1 MRNSLRTGKGGNESY
16 GNFPIFLPLS
26 AVFGSPESPEPIL
39 QQTVFPVKPRH
50 TILLVEDEEEPAE
63 MLANFLEMND
73 YRVLVAH
80 DGEEALSLIEKHAGD
95 IHLAVLDIMVP
106 KVDGREICRRIRKHP
121 VLSDIPVIFLTAKDE
136 EQDEIE
142 GLELGADDY
151 IPKPAS
157 MKLVKAHVESLLR
170 RQNPKTANWLQ
181 YGEAYLDTDG
191 KELFVD
197 DEKVEL
203 TSTEY
208 TLLEL
213 LFQHPRR
220 VFTRQEILKHI
231 TEEGKYVFD
240 RTVDVHIKN
249 LRLKM
254 GDAGGLIKTYRGI
267 GYGMNRERIKPA

>member
-1 MRNSLRTGKGGNESY
+1 
-16 GNFPIFLPLS
+16 
-26 AVFGSPESPEPIL
+26 
-39 QQTVFPVKPRH
+39 
-50 TILLVEDEEEPAE
+50 

-80 DGEEALSLIEKHAGD
+80 DGEEALSHIDRHAGE

-106 KVDGREICRRIRKHP
+106 GVDGKEVCRRIRRHP
-121 VLSDIPVIFLTAKDE
+121 VLADIPVIFLTAKDE

-151 IPKPAS
+151 ISKPAS
-157 MKLVKAHVESLLR
+157 LNLVKAHVESLLR

-181 YGEAYLDTDG
+181 YGEAYLDTDA
-191 KELFVD
+191 KELYVEE
-197 DEKVEL
+197 EKVDL

-208 TLLEL
+208 TLIEL
-213 LFQHPRR
+213 LFQNPKR
-220 VFTRQEILKHI
+220 VYTRQEILEHI

-254 GDAGGLIKTYRGI
+254 GDAGRLIKTYRGI
-267 GYGMNRERIKPA
+267 GYGMNRELIKPA